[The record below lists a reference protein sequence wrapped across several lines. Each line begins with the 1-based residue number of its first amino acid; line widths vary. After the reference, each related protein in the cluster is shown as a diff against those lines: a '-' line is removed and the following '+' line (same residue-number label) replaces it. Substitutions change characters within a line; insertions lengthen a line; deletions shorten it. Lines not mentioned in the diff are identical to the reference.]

1 MPFVDRLGGVQTI
14 ERVLVDLDVNEVGLL
29 GVGRV
34 QLLDGLQL
42 GRARGACAQGG
53 RRKQDDQR
61 SVGRLQRGFI
71 QVTDVIAGDGVGFEF
86 SNCDVERDK
95 SDTTTN
101 RNDTIKICRGANVRF
116 RAIGSK
122 YQILIR
128 GSGIYLSAV
137 GHGFAVLNG
146 AGDDPS
152 VDSDGT
158 YSLNDLPYRSL
169 PDFATTL
176 TLAAPSVG

>member
-1 MPFVDRLGGVQTI
+1 MRRLVWITVLAIVLAAPAAGFALGGDNDGTFSVKA
-14 ERVLVDLDVNEVGLL
+14 
-29 GVGRV
+29 GVGKV
-34 QLLDGLQL
+34 YVNFNGS
-42 GRARGACAQGG
+42 A
-53 RRKQDDQR
+53 
-61 SVGRLQRGFI
+61 VGRLQRGFI

-101 RNDTIKICRGANVRF
+101 RNDTIKICRGTNVRF
-116 RAIGSK
+116 RAIGGK

-152 VDSDGT
+152 VDFDGT